1 MQINQI
7 KMSINNTIF
16 ALILMLPICAIAG
29 NLLINLNIL
38 LTSVFGIF
46 FIIRKKNLSILKEN
60 PELIFLSVFFL
71 ISFLISVFFQ
81 ASTLKSFLTIKFLL
95 FTITVVNFLNYN
107 EDALKKIS
115 FFYSAIA
122 LFLVVDV
129 IFQSYFL
136 KSIFGFKV
144 DSIFS
149 SSFYGDEKLAGF
161 HIQYF
166 SFFIIFFMSNIFKS
180 KILNDFFL
188 ILILVAIPLSIYV
201 SLNRISL
208 LLYFLGIILYFL
220 IVNRKKKILTLIS
233 VPIFIFFALS
243 HPNEKLAERYLS
255 FFNHGSMIYEKFLEN
270 YTYLEN
276 IRTQNSLSSENDE
289 VKINGN
295 KRYHGSGHANL
306 FSVAFHIW
314 SENKLLG
321 IGYKNF
327 FKECGKL
334 DNLICSSHP
343 HNIYL
348 DILLNSGIIN
358 LIIFLIILIILFKKI
373 LKIILSKYQNK
384 EITYCLFISCFTL
397 FFPLQSTGSI
407 YATYY
412 GTFVF
417 LLLSF
422 AIYHFNKVNK

>member
-38 LTSVFGIF
+38 LTSVLGIF

-81 ASTLKSFLTIKFLL
+81 ASMLKSFLTIKFLL

-107 EDALKKIS
+107 EDALKKFF

-136 KSIFGFKV
+136 KNIFGLKV

-180 KILNDFFL
+180 KILNDFF
-188 ILILVAIPLSIYV
+188 
-201 SLNRISL
+201 
-208 LLYFLGIILYFL
+208 
-220 IVNRKKKILTLIS
+220 
-233 VPIFIFFALS
+233 
-243 HPNEKLAERYLS
+243 
-255 FFNHGSMIYEKFLEN
+255 
-270 YTYLEN
+270 N
-276 IRTQNSLSSENDE
+276 IN
-289 VKINGN
+289 
-295 KRYHGSGHANL
+295 
-306 FSVAFHIW
+306 
-314 SENKLLG
+314 
-321 IGYKNF
+321 
-327 FKECGKL
+327 
-334 DNLICSSHP
+334 
-343 HNIYL
+343 
-348 DILLNSGIIN
+348 
-358 LIIFLIILIILFKKI
+358 
-373 LKIILSKYQNK
+373 
-384 EITYCLFISCFTL
+384 ISCD
-397 FFPLQSTGSI
+397 P
-407 YATYY
+407 
-412 GTFVF
+412 
-417 LLLSF
+417 SF
-422 AIYHFNKVNK
+422 NLCFSE